1 MKVAF
6 LHPDLG
12 LGGAERLVVDAA
24 VELVH
29 HGHSV
34 DMFTAF
40 YDRRRCFEETQSG
53 IFNVIVAGSWF
64 PRHILG
70 RCLALCAYI
79 RCILV
84 ALHIAWGHKVQ
95 YDVIIVDQVS
105 AVIPVL
111 KLLTSSRILFY
122 CHFPDML
129 LAERR
134 SAIKRMYRAPLDWVE
149 QHTTG
154 QADLVLVNS
163 RFTAGIFASTFQRL
177 AKRKLEPQVLYP
189 AVAVPAASTLLA
201 AQAGWREVLGAE
213 LAAWAQ
219 GGPLLLSINRFE
231 RKKGIALAVLALK
244 ELHAGGS
251 DSSSGS
257 SSATDAATAASLG
270 VRLVLAGGYDS
281 RLPENVEHFEELQQ
295 LVRELGLQEEVRF
308 LPSFTDKQRSALLAA
323 CTAVIYTP
331 QHEHFGIVPL
341 EAMVAGRPV
350 LAANSGGPTESVV
363 HGVTG
368 FLCDPT
374 PSAFASA
381 ARQLLAQGGAKAH
394 SMGKA
399 ARAHVVDRFSRAA
412 FGKQLDS
419 YIKGLVNQG
428 EAPRAG

>member
-1 MKVAF
+1 M
-6 LHPDLG
+6 
-12 LGGAERLVVDAA
+12 E
-24 VELVH
+24 
-29 HGHSV
+29 
-34 DMFTAF
+34 
-40 YDRRRCFEETQSG
+40 Q
-53 IFNVIVAGSWF
+53 
-64 PRHILG
+64 
-70 RCLALCAYI
+70 
-79 RCILV
+79 
-84 ALHIAWGHKVQ
+84 VQ

-105 AVIPVL
+105 AVIPLL

-134 SAIKRMYRAPLDWVE
+134 SAIKRLYRAPLDWVE

-201 AQAGWREVLGAE
+201 AQAGWREALGPVPPPPDLLASSTCSSREAGVSHQEPQVWPQAQGVAAPLCQHPLGA
-213 LAAWAQ
+213 
-219 GGPLLLSINRFE
+219 G
-231 RKKGIALAVLALK
+231 
-244 ELHAGGS
+244 
-251 DSSSGS
+251 
-257 SSATDAATAASLG
+257 
-270 VRLVLAGGYDS
+270 
-281 RLPENVEHFEELQQ
+281 LPENVEHFEELQQ

-394 SMGKA
+394 SMGEA
-399 ARAHVVDRFSRAA
+399 ARAHIVDRFSRAA